1 MQNII
6 IKDAVQAIIFS
17 IVLTVIYYIGGRFG
31 TPADIS
37 LAAKAFV
44 TFAGIFFGLNVIVDV
59 LFKNRRK

>member
-31 TPADIS
+31 TPADMA

-59 LFKNRRK
+59 LFKNKRK